1 MPDQD
6 LTARPLNLLQ
16 LLNYQLNAVVS
27 RTIVDKPTGTV
38 TVFAFDEGEGL
49 SEHTAP
55 FDAFI
60 HVIEG
65 AALITIAGDEHAV
78 SAGELIIM
86 PADKPHAVRAVTRFK
101 MVLVMI
107 R

>member
-6 LTARPLNLLQ
+6 LDGPPLNLLQ

-55 FDAFI
+55 FDTFI

-86 PADKPHAVRAVTRFK
+86 PADNRTR
-101 MVLVMI
+101 
-107 R
+107 